1 MYAERYGSLPIAH
14 ATGGL
19 VNSIRDG
26 ETGFLFSGATP
37 DALRDAIIRALNVY
51 IRPGQLTG
59 MRRAAMALDFGWGP
73 AAAKYEDLYIRLLA
87 H

>member
-19 VNSIRDG
+19 VDSIRDG